1 MSDGRDASERMVGYF
16 SYLFTFPSR
25 TAMALA
31 VAALSTIAGA
41 LAFYV
46 GLRGLGGARALLYG
60 TLGLAAPLLLSDL
73 LIVPLFEGDAF
84 LNPRR
89 LIIITYASAIVYA
102 AAILASSLVGA
113 FTGRTDAVVRGT
125 MFGVAVNAAL
135 RYLSIRV
142 FSTSDN
148 SRVLVASFTQ
158 PALCF
163 VAASVM
169 LPLDGVRALGP
180 GLLAT
185 LIAIG
190 GTQIFLM
197 TMKRWK
203 GDHSGLQLI
212 PLFRAFVLAWA
223 EDMNGPLEEQI
234 TQVGETVDLGV
245 DTITFEDEN
254 GDCNAALIV
263 PYVHPGPFRK
273 VGSSGLPSVLV
284 ERVGGSGCKAVV
296 AHGISTHSRDLTRS
310 ADNERVAEAVAGG
323 LFAGAGSE
331 HATPMVWAER
341 NGAWASC
348 QLFGEAALVTLSLS
362 PRSYDDLPEELQD
375 RITGAARDMG
385 LSACVVDSHHSIDL
399 KGGFDEYD
407 PDDLYEAAI
416 QALRLALGTERST
429 FAVGVDRFI
438 PSDWGLD
445 EGMGPDGIAALAV
458 RLDGGQTSAYVVI
471 DGNNMAPGLRDGIVK
486 AVKARGVDEAEVL
499 TSDTHLVNGIGATNS
514 GYFPIGVKTEGG
526 KILGYAIDAVENALK
541 KLSGSRARHSH
552 TTIAG
557 LTVLGSAGLE
567 ALSHVLESG
576 FELFRRAGST
586 IMPASLLLAA
596 SLLCFL

>member
-31 VAALSTIAGA
+31 VAALSTVAGA

-46 GLRGLGGARALLYG
+46 GLGGFGGVRALLYG
-60 TLGLAAPLLLSDL
+60 PLGLALPLLLSDL
-73 LIVPLFEGDAF
+73 LIVPLFECDAF

-89 LIIITYASAIVYA
+89 FTIITYASAIVYA
-102 AAILASSLVGA
+102 AAILISSTVGA
-113 FTGRTDAVVRGT
+113 LTGRTDAVVRGA
-125 MFGVAVNAAL
+125 MLGVAVNAAL
-135 RYLSIRV
+135 RYLGIRV
-142 FSTSDN
+142 FAATDN

-180 GLLAT
+180 GLLAA

-190 GTQIFLM
+190 GTQIFLT
-197 TMKRWK
+197 TMRRWE
-203 GDHSGLQLI
+203 GDHPGLELI

-223 EDMNGPLEEQI
+223 EDVNGPLEEQI
-234 TQVGETVDLGV
+234 TRVGETVDLGV
-245 DTITFEDEN
+245 DSITFEDEN

-284 ERVGGSGCKAVV
+284 DRVGGSGCEALVV
-296 AHGISTHSRDLTRS
+296 HGVSTHSRDLTRS

-323 LFAGAGSE
+323 LYAGVGSE

-341 NGAWASC
+341 NGARASC
-348 QLFGEAALVTLSLS
+348 QIFGEAALVTLSLS
-362 PRSYDDLPEELQD
+362 PRSYDDLPEELHD
-375 RITGAARDMG
+375 RIAGAARNMG

-399 KGGFDEYD
+399 EGGFDEYD
-407 PDDLYEAAI
+407 PDDLYEAAV
-416 QALRLALGTERST
+416 QALRIALGTERLT
-429 FAVGVDRFI
+429 FAVGMDRVV
-438 PSDWGLD
+438 PGDWGLD

-458 RLDGGQTSAYVVI
+458 RLDGGQASAYIVI
-471 DGNNMAPGLRDGIVK
+471 DGNNMAPGLRDEIVE
-486 AVKARGVDEAEVL
+486 AVKARGVDEAEVV
-499 TSDTHLVNGIGATNS
+499 TSDTHLVNGIGATTS

-526 KILGYAIDAVENALK
+526 KIVGYAIEAVENALK
-541 KLSGSRARHSH
+541 KLRGGRVRHSH
-552 TTIAG
+552 TTITG
-557 LTVLGSAGLE
+557 LTVLGSGGLE

-586 IMPASLLLAA
+586 IMPVSLLLAA

>member
-1 MSDGRDASERMVGYF
+1 LSDGRDASERMVGYF

-25 TAMALA
+25 TTMALA
-31 VAALSTIAGA
+31 VAALSTIAGV

-46 GLRGLGGARALLYG
+46 GLRGLGGVRALLYG
-60 TLGLAAPLLLSDL
+60 PLGLALPLLLSDL
-73 LIVPLFEGDAF
+73 LIVPLLERDAF

-89 LIIITYASAIVYA
+89 FTIITYASAIVYA
-102 AAILASSLVGA
+102 AAILVSSIVGA
-113 FTGRTDAVVRGT
+113 LTGRTDAVVRGA

-135 RYLSIRV
+135 RYLGIRV
-142 FSTSDN
+142 FAATDN

-180 GLLAT
+180 GLLAA

-190 GTQIFLM
+190 GTQILLT
-197 TMKRWK
+197 TMRRWE
-203 GDHSGLQLI
+203 GDHPGPELI

-223 EDMNGPLEEQI
+223 EDVNGPLEEQI
-234 TQVGETVDLGV
+234 TRVGETVDLGV
-245 DTITFEDEN
+245 DTIAFEDEN
-254 GDCNAALIV
+254 EDCNAALIV
-263 PYVHPGPFRK
+263 PYVHPGPFRR

-284 ERVGGSGCKAVV
+284 ERVRESGCEALVV
-296 AHGISTHSRDLTRS
+296 HGVSTHSRDLTRS
-310 ADNERVAEAVAGG
+310 ADDERVAEAVVGG
-323 LFAGAGSE
+323 LFVSAGSE

-341 NGAWASC
+341 NGARASC

-362 PRSYDDLPEELQD
+362 PRSYDDLPEELHY
-375 RITGAARDMG
+375 RIVGAAREMG

-399 KGGFDEYD
+399 EGGFDEYD
-407 PDDLYEAAI
+407 PDDLYEAAV

-429 FAVGVDRFI
+429 FAVGVDRVV
-438 PSDWGLD
+438 PGDWGLD

-458 RLDGGQTSAYVVI
+458 RLNGGQTSAYVVI
-471 DGNNMAPGLRDGIVK
+471 DGNNMAPGLRDEIVE
-486 AVKARGVDEAEVL
+486 AVKAKVVDEAEVV

-526 KILGYAIDAVENALK
+526 KIVGYSIEAVENALK
-541 KLSGSRARHSH
+541 KLRWSRTRHSH
-552 TTIAG
+552 TTIPG

-567 ALSHVLESG
+567 ALSHFLESG

>member
-1 MSDGRDASERMVGYF
+1 MVGYF

-25 TAMALA
+25 TVMALA
-31 VAALSTIAGA
+31 VAALSTVAGA

-46 GLRGLGGARALLYG
+46 GLGGLGGARALLYG
-60 TLGLAAPLLLSDL
+60 PLGLAVPLLLSDL
-73 LIVPLFEGDAF
+73 LLVPLFEGDAF

-89 LIIITYASAIVYA
+89 LTIITYVSAVVYA
-102 AAILASSLVGA
+102 AAILISSIVGV
-113 FTGRTDAVVRGT
+113 FTGRTDAVVRGAI
-125 MFGVAVNAAL
+125 FGVAVNTAL
-135 RYLSIRV
+135 RYLGIRV
-142 FSTSDN
+142 FAATDN

-190 GTQIFLM
+190 GTQIFLT

-212 PLFRAFVLAWA
+212 LLFRAFVLAWA

-234 TQVGETVDLGV
+234 TRVGETMDLGV
-245 DTITFEDEN
+245 DTMAFEDEN

-284 ERVGGSGCKAVV
+284 ERVGRSGCDAVV
-296 AHGISTHSRDLTRS
+296 AHGVSTHSRDLTRS
-310 ADNERVAEAVAGG
+310 ADNKRVAEAVAGG
-323 LFAGAGSE
+323 LLAGAGSE

-341 NGAWASC
+341 NGARASC
-348 QLFGEAALVTLSLS
+348 QLFGEAALITLSLS
-362 PRSYDDLPEELQD
+362 PRSYDDLPEELHD
-375 RITGAARDMG
+375 RIAGAARDMG

-399 KGGFDEYD
+399 ERGFDEYE

-416 QALRLALGTERST
+416 QALRLALVNERST
-429 FAVGVDRFI
+429 FAVGMDRVV
-438 PSDWGLD
+438 PGNWGLD
-445 EGMGPDGIAALAV
+445 EGMGPDGIAALVV

-471 DGNNMAPGLRDGIVK
+471 DGNNMAPGLRDGIVE

-526 KILGYAIDAVENALK
+526 KIVVYSTEAIENALK
-541 KLSGSRARHSH
+541 KLRGSRARHSY
-552 TTIAG
+552 TTIPG

-596 SLLCFL
+596 SVLCFL

>member
-31 VAALSTIAGA
+31 VAALSTVAGA

-46 GLRGLGGARALLYG
+46 GLGGFGGVRALLYG
-60 TLGLAAPLLLSDL
+60 PLGLALPLLLSDL
-73 LIVPLFEGDAF
+73 LIVPLFECDAF

-89 LIIITYASAIVYA
+89 FTIITYASAIVYA
-102 AAILASSLVGA
+102 AAILISSTVGA
-113 FTGRTDAVVRGT
+113 LTGRTDAVVRGA
-125 MFGVAVNAAL
+125 MLGVAVNAAL
-135 RYLSIRV
+135 RYLGIRV
-142 FSTSDN
+142 FAATDN

-180 GLLAT
+180 GLLAA

-190 GTQIFLM
+190 GTQIFLT
-197 TMKRWK
+197 TMRRWE
-203 GDHSGLQLI
+203 GDHPGLELI

-223 EDMNGPLEEQI
+223 EDVNGPLEEQI
-234 TQVGETVDLGV
+234 TRVGETVDLGV
-245 DTITFEDEN
+245 DSITFEDEN

-284 ERVGGSGCKAVV
+284 DRVGGSGCEALVV
-296 AHGISTHSRDLTRS
+296 HGVSTHSRDLTRS

-323 LFAGAGSE
+323 LYAGVGSE

-341 NGAWASC
+341 NGARASC
-348 QLFGEAALVTLSLS
+348 QIFGEAALVTLSLS
-362 PRSYDDLPEELQD
+362 PRSYDDLPEELHD
-375 RITGAARDMG
+375 RIAGAARNMG

-399 KGGFDEYD
+399 EGGFDEYD
-407 PDDLYEAAI
+407 PEDLYDAAV
-416 QALRLALGTERST
+416 QALRIALRTERLT
-429 FAVGVDRFI
+429 FAVGVDRVV
-438 PSDWGLD
+438 PGDWGLD

-458 RLDGGQTSAYVVI
+458 RLDGGQASAYIVI
-471 DGNNMAPGLRDGIVK
+471 DGNNMAPGLRDEIVE
-486 AVKARGVDEAEVL
+486 AVKARGVDEVEVV
-499 TSDTHLVNGIGATNS
+499 TSDTHLVNGIGATTS
-514 GYFPIGVKTEGG
+514 GYFPIGVKTEVG
-526 KILGYAIDAVENALK
+526 KIMGYAIEAVENALK
-541 KLSGSRARHSH
+541 KLRGVRVRHSH
-552 TTIAG
+552 TTITG
-557 LTVLGSAGLE
+557 LTVLGSGGLE

-586 IMPASLLLAA
+586 IMPVSLLLAA

>member
-25 TAMALA
+25 SVMALA
-31 VAALSTIAGA
+31 VAALSTVSGA
-41 LAFYV
+41 IAFYV
-46 GLRGLGGARALLYG
+46 GLGGLGGTRVLLYG
-60 TLGLAAPLLLSDL
+60 PFGLAVPLLLSDL

-89 LIIITYASAIVYA
+89 LTIITYASAIEYT
-102 AAILASSLVGA
+102 AAILVSSLVGA
-113 FTGRTDAVVRGT
+113 FTGRTDAVVRGV
-125 MFGVAVNAAL
+125 MFGVAVNIVL

-142 FSTSDN
+142 FASTDN
-148 SRVLVASFTQ
+148 SRVFVASFTQ

-169 LPLDGVRALGP
+169 LPLEGVRTLGS
-180 GLLAT
+180 GLLAS

-190 GTQIFLM
+190 GTRIFLT
-197 TMKRWK
+197 TMRRWE
-203 GDHSGLQLI
+203 GDGLGLELI

-223 EDMNGPLEEQI
+223 EDVNGPLEEQI
-234 TQVGETVDLGV
+234 TLVGETMDLDVDS
-245 DTITFEDEN
+245 IAFKDEK
-254 GDCNAALIV
+254 GDCNATLIV

-284 ERVGGSGCKAVV
+284 DRVREVGCEALVV
-296 AHGISTHSRDLTRS
+296 HGVSTHSRDLTRS
-310 ADNERVAEAVAGG
+310 EDNERVAEAVAGR
-323 LFAGAGSE
+323 LFAGTGSE
-331 HATPMVWAER
+331 YATPIVWAER
-341 NGAWASC
+341 NGARASC
-348 QLFGEAALVTLSLS
+348 QLFGDVALVTLSLS
-362 PRSYDDLPEELQD
+362 PRSYDDLPEELHGG
-375 RITGAARDMG
+375 IAEAARDIG
-385 LSACVVDSHHSIDL
+385 LSVCVVDSHHSIDL
-399 KGGFDEYD
+399 ERGFDDYEA
-407 PDDLYEAAI
+407 DDLYEVAV
-416 QALRLALGTERST
+416 QALRLALGKERST
-429 FAVGVDRFI
+429 FSVGVDRVV

-445 EGMGPDGIAALAV
+445 EGMGSDGIAALAV

-471 DGNNMAPGLRDGIVK
+471 DGNNMVPGLRDEIVE

-499 TSDTHLVNGIGATNS
+499 TSDTHLVNGIGATTS
-514 GYFPIGVKTEGG
+514 GYFPIGMKTEGE

-541 KLSGSRARHSH
+541 KLKGSRARHSY
-552 TTIAG
+552 TTITG

-596 SLLCFL
+596 FVLCFL